1 MTLQVEHA
9 FEVAVPINQVWNY
22 FADPPQVV
30 PCLPGAELLEIINT
44 TTYRGAVGLRVGP
57 VAAQFHGKAEIL
69 EIDPGQHLMRLRVG
83 GDQLGSPGQVGANIL
98 FSLSQ
103 TADNNTKIKIVA
115 DVGISGK
122 LAQVGGGMIQS
133 VSKFMFNQ
141 FAKCVSKVLLEVES
155 PANLKAKAEVPR
167 LDWTES

>member
-9 FEVAVPINQVWNY
+9 FTVSTPIDEVWAY

-30 PCLPGAELLEIINT
+30 PCLPGAELLEIINE

-57 VAAQFHGKAEIL
+57 IAAQFHGKAEIL
-69 EIDPGQHLMRLRVG
+69 EIDTDQHTMRLRVG
-83 GDQLGSPGQVGANIL
+83 GDQQGAPGRAEAEIL
-98 FSLSQ
+98 FSLSPVDDSQ
-103 TADNNTKIKIVA
+103 SEIKIVA

-141 FAKCVSKVLLEVES
+141 FAKCISKALEKPE
-155 PANLKAKAEVPR
+155 
-167 LDWTES
+167 

>member
-9 FEVAVPINQVWNY
+9 FTVDMPIAGVWDY

-30 PCLPGAELLEIINT
+30 PCLPGAELLEILNE

-57 VAAQFHGKAEIL
+57 IAAQFHGKAEIL
-69 EIDPGQHLMRLRVG
+69 EIDADQHVMRLRVG
-83 GDQLGSPGQVGANIL
+83 GDQQGAPGRAEAEIL

-103 TADNNTKIKIVA
+103 VDESQTEIKIVA
-115 DVGISGK
+115 DIGISGK

-141 FAKCVSKVLLEVES
+141 FAKCINKVLENPEPTIDS
-155 PANLKAKAEVPR
+155 
-167 LDWTES
+167 